1 MNRVFR
7 DFDLSAVWQPKG
19 YADKDYKEAP
29 FTPEILAKVEAE
41 LGYTLPPSFTALM
54 TVQNGGT
61 FRNICFPTAQ
71 PNSWSENHVAV
82 EEVSGIGFAKAGSL
96 CGSMGQ
102 KLWLE
107 EWGYP
112 PIGVYFANDPT
123 AGHAMF
129 VLDYRQCGPHFPI
142 QAGHA
147 RLADGL
153 EQGAQHAAHARPAGY
168 LQRAQGKRRARHP
181 RRPR

>member
-129 VLDYRQCGPHFPI
+129 VLDYRQCGRNGEPKVVLVMQERNYEI
-142 QAGHA
+142 IE
-147 RLADGL
+147 LAPDFETFIRNL
-153 EQGAQHAAHARPAGY
+153 
-168 LQRAQGKRRARHP
+168 RHENEFLD
-181 RRPR
+181 

>member
-71 PNSWSENHVAV
+71 PNSWSETMLPLKKCRASALPKQAACAAAWGKNCGWK
-82 EEVSGIGFAKAGSL
+82 SG
-96 CGSMGQ
+96 
-102 KLWLE
+102 
-107 EWGYP
+107 GYP

-129 VLDYRQCGPHFPI
+129 ALDYRQCGRNGEPKVVLVMQERNYEI
-142 QAGHA
+142 IE
-147 RLADGL
+147 LAPDFETFIRNL
-153 EQGAQHAAHARPAGY
+153 
-168 LQRAQGKRRARHP
+168 RHENEFLD
-181 RRPR
+181 